1 MSQEAHVMSYLAVRR
16 ALGLLGLALPIV
28 LYAYARPFGY
38 GMQPS
43 ISEFYHTQMG
53 DVVVG
58 SLVAIGVF
66 LIAYKGYP
74 RLPGER
80 LSDQVV
86 SSVAGLAAIG
96 VALFPVLP
104 PAFTDCAAAGTFPV
118 EGAPVQGIV
127 AHWCAFA
134 WIHFASAMVFFL
146 ALAAFCFFLFPRG
159 DQTAD
164 GRVDW
169 RGTKNRLYLVCGVLL
184 ILSIAALLIYA
195 LVPSGTKSTL
205 RAGNYIFWWETVGV
219 VAFATSWLAK
229 GRILEGVAY
238 LMTRRASKDGPASGD

>member
-1 MSQEAHVMSYLAVRR
+1 MSQEADVMSYLAVRR
-16 ALGLLGLALPIV
+16 ALGLLGIALPLA

-86 SSVAGLAAIG
+86 STIAGLAAIG
-96 VALFPVLP
+96 VALFPVVP
-104 PAFTDCAAAGTFPV
+104 PELADCATRDCLSVVGS
-118 EGAPVQGIV
+118 PVQGIV

-146 ALAAFCFFLFPRG
+146 ALTVFCFFLFPRG
-159 DQTAD
+159 DQTGD
-164 GRVDW
+164 GRVNW
-169 RGTKNRLYLVCGVLL
+169 HGAKNRLYFICGALL
-184 ILSIAALLIYA
+184 TLSFAALLIYA
-195 LVPSGTKSTL
+195 LVPSGTKSTF
-205 RAGNYIFWWETVGV
+205 RAGNYVFWWETVAV
-219 VAFATSWLAK
+219 FAFATSWLAK
-229 GRILEGVAY
+229 GKILEGVLD
-238 LMTRRASKDGPASGD
+238 LMTRRAGKDSPDSGD